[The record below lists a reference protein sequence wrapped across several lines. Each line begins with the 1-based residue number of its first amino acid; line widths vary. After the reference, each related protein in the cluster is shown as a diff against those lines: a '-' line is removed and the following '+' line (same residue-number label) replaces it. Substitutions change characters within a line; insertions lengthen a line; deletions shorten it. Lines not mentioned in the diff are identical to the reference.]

1 MSLHYRMH
9 IQWSDEDQC
18 YLVFLP
24 EFDDRPKTHGETYE
38 KAAKMGRE
46 VLELL
51 VECYQEDG
59 MNLPSPTTYQG
70 E

>member
-1 MSLHYRMH
+1 MN

-24 EFDDRPKTHGETYE
+24 EFDDEPKTHGETYE
-38 KAAKMGRE
+38 EAAKMGRE

-51 VECYQEDG
+51 VEICEEDG
-59 MNLPSPTTYQG
+59 EQPPSPQTYRGDLQSDA
-70 E
+70 